1 MYPFGG
7 EKMITFIH
15 AADLH
20 LDTPF
25 SGLEQTSQKLA
36 EKLRQA
42 PYESLANIV
51 DLAIEKNVDFVLLAG
66 DLYNTKRVNIKAQSL
81 FIDQLNRLEK
91 AHIKVFVIRGNH
103 DYLTESGQTL
113 TLPFPDNVYTYD
125 PEVST
130 HTIVTKQNKRVAISG
145 FSYDSQWVFDRKIT
159 DYPDRANN
167 IDLHIGMLHGSAD
180 SMLATEANYAPFTI
194 NELQSKN
201 YDYWAL
207 GHIHLRQQ
215 LAPNIHYPGNIQ
227 GLHKNETGEKGC
239 LLIEWDNHTQQT
251 QFIPTAPITWQT
263 AEVDISSIQ
272 NVGELFETLRGEM
285 KTLNGAKEV
294 LVHLTLRSNEDY
306 NEKLIGLIQEPHFN
320 EQLTKQL
327 NLPNIWIVAV
337 DFVLDEVNDTQTLE
351 NRYPEM
357 WQNAINKARAAESF
371 TEMTEGIFKQIPSK
385 YLNETNTEEYRQKMI
400 EKAIAKIHLK

>member
-357 WQNAINKARAAESF
+357 WQNATNKARAAESF